1 MIRACA
7 IAFFAAAA
15 LGASAAMPG
24 GARAA
29 ELVADLSEHLVA
41 ISTGFAGTE
50 VLLYGAVEQPGDII
64 VVVRGPERR
73 TVLRR
78 KSQVAGIWMN
88 TSSMAF
94 DRVPSYYAVA
104 SSGPLSD
111 IADSGELSR
120 LQIGLES
127 LRPTPLS
134 VASANIVAD
143 WRAALIRNKQRQ
155 GLYVRQVGSVSFLD
169 DTLFRTRIYFPAN
182 VPTGVY
188 LADVYLLR
196 NGLVVSAQTT
206 PLNIRKAG
214 TEADLYDFAHEQ
226 SGLYGL
232 VAVFLALMA
241 GWLAHLAFR
250 RD

>member
-1 MIRACA
+1 MIGRAA
-7 IAFFAAAA
+7 IALAFALA
-15 LGASAAMPG
+15 LLAPHGA
-24 GARAA
+24 ARAA
-29 ELVADLSEHLVA
+29 ELVADLSDHLVA
-41 ISTGFAGTE
+41 ITTGFAGTE
-50 VLLYGAVEQPGDII
+50 VLLYGAVDDPGEII

-73 TVLRR
+73 TTLRR

-88 TSSMAF
+88 TASMAF
-94 DRVPSYYAVA
+94 DRVPVYYAVA
-104 SSGPLSD
+104 SSGPLSE
-111 IADSGELSR
+111 IAAAGELSR
-120 LQIGLES
+120 LQIGVEH
-127 LRPTPLS
+127 LRPAPLS

-143 WRAALIRNKQRQ
+143 WRAALIRNKQRE
-155 GLYVRQVGSVSFLD
+155 GLYVRRVGSVSFLD
-169 DTLFRTRIYFPAN
+169 DKLFRTKIYFPAN
-182 VPTGVY
+182 VPTGIY

-214 TEADLYDFAHEQ
+214 AEADLYDFAHEQ

>member
-1 MIRACA
+1 MIRRAA
-7 IAFFAAAA
+7 AGLILAAA
-15 LGASAAMPG
+15 LLHPPG
-24 GARAA
+24 IARAA
-29 ELVADLSEHLVA
+29 DLVADLSDHLVA
-41 ISTGFAGTE
+41 ITTGFAGTE
-50 VLLYGAVEQPGDII
+50 VLLYGAVGEPGDIV

-73 TVLRR
+73 TTLRR

-94 DRVPSYYAVA
+94 ERVPVYYAVA
-104 SSGPLSD
+104 SSSPLSE
-111 IADSGELSR
+111 IAAPGELSR
-120 LQIGLES
+120 LQIGVEN
-127 LRPTPLS
+127 LRPAPLS
-134 VASANIVAD
+134 IASANIVAE
-143 WRAALIRNKQRQ
+143 WRAALIRNKQRD
-155 GLYVRQVGSVSFLD
+155 GLYVSRVGSVSFLA
-169 DTLFRTRIYFPAN
+169 DTLFRTKIHFPAN
-182 VPTGVY
+182 VPTGIY
-188 LADVYLLR
+188 LAEVYLLR
-196 NGLVVSAQTT
+196 NGLVVGAQTT